1 MLKLLPGRQSHSRT
15 IASCA
20 SIRWS
25 ARQDFDAAARLYGAI
40 NQETGS
46 QESKM
51 TRNEAARLATIAR
64 MGWETFTVRM
74 LQQATRLSY
83 HQVRRILQ
91 GYARLVREWNG
102 WEGVR

>member
-1 MLKLLPGRQSHSRT
+1 VLKLLPGRQSHSRT
-15 IASCA
+15 LASCA

-25 ARQDFDAAARLYGAI
+25 ARQDFDAAARLSGAI

-51 TRNEAARLATIAR
+51 TRNETAGLATIAR

-74 LQQATRLSY
+74 LQQATGLSY

-91 GYARLVREWNG
+91 GYARLVREWNKG
-102 WEGVR
+102 EGVR